1 MVMAVVLGV
10 NAEGTCLEAHIDVFG
25 HHDDGIFAVL
35 CLTVFALLGLS
46 TVQADT
52 RLSDASA
59 DAIAAYYAADREAEA
74 ILARLRNG
82 EAVDGVETDGSWYS
96 YSCPV
101 NETQS
106 LFVTVELTDDGYT
119 VWQWQTLPTI
129 QWESDDSLVV
139 WDGEMIP

>member
-1 MVMAVVLGV
+1 MKQTERVILPAVGGSSLLV
-10 NAEGTCLEAHIDVFG
+10 
-25 HHDDGIFAVL
+25 IFAVL

-59 DAIAAYYAADREAEA
+59 EAIEAYYNADCEAET

-82 EAVDGVETDGSWYS
+82 ETVDGVEIDGSWYS

-101 NETQS
+101 NENQS

-139 WDGEMIP
+139 WAGEMIP

>member
-1 MVMAVVLGV
+1 MKQSERVILPAVGGSSLLV
-10 NAEGTCLEAHIDVFG
+10 
-25 HHDDGIFAVL
+25 IFAVL

-59 DAIAAYYAADREAEA
+59 EAISAYYTADCEAEA
-74 ILARLRNG
+74 ILARLRSG
-82 EAVDGVETDGSWYS
+82 ETVDGVEVDGSLYS

-101 NETQS
+101 SENQT
-106 LFVTVELTDDGYT
+106 LFVTVELSGNTYT
-119 VWQWQTLPTI
+119 VWQWQMLPTI

-139 WDGEMIP
+139 WDGELIP

>member
-1 MVMAVVLGV
+1 MKQTERVILPAVGGSSLLV
-10 NAEGTCLEAHIDVFG
+10 
-25 HHDDGIFAVL
+25 IFAVL

-59 DAIAAYYAADREAEA
+59 EAIEAYYNADCEAES

-82 EAVDGVETDGSWYS
+82 ETVDGVEIDGSWYS

-101 NETQS
+101 NENQS

-119 VWQWQTLPTI
+119 VWQWQMLPTI

-139 WDGEMIP
+139 WDGELIP

>member
-1 MVMAVVLGV
+1 MKQTERVILPAVGGSSLLV
-10 NAEGTCLEAHIDVFG
+10 
-25 HHDDGIFAVL
+25 IFAVL

-59 DAIAAYYAADREAEA
+59 EAIEAYYNADCEAES
-74 ILARLRNG
+74 ILARMRNG
-82 EAVDGVETDGSWYS
+82 ETVDGVEIDGSWYS

-101 NETQS
+101 NENQS